1 MNDRIGNDV
10 NAAFTIEKRKN
21 MQLFCSLLVN
31 NAKGYVAYGKCEVLG
46 LEYIKIMFVHVK
58 LQNML
63 RNN

>member
-46 LEYIKIMFVHVK
+46 LEYIKI
-58 LQNML
+58 
-63 RNN
+63 

>member
-31 NAKGYVAYGKCEVLG
+31 NAKGCVAYGKCEVLG